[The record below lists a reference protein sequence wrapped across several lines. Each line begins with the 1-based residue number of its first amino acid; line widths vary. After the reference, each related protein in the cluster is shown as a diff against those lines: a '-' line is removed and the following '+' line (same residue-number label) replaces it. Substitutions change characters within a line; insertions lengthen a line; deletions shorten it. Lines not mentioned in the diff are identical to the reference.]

1 MPSLKQ
7 PDLKTVEER
16 VKGELK
22 ESGLLVLFR
31 VVNHRVDYSIMNR
44 PEPTLTEVNDH
55 LLATAIVDAVKRF
68 KFERVKRKTRIR
80 EKVQRSDGREVTY
93 KESIDFDWED
103 ETITASVGNDL
114 MRQVMSIVVQNLMHD
129 AMRDEAARGGL
140 N

>member
-103 ETITASVGNDL
+103 ETITTSVGNDL